1 MRKGLILAAA
11 LAALLANSAL
21 AAPRH
26 ETGAL
31 GSGATYVIDVP
42 EGWNGTLLLFSHGYA
57 RGPAN
62 PAQNAPGE
70 AVRPLL
76 LAKGYALAG
85 SSYASTGWAVED
97 AVPDQIA
104 TLDAFAATV
113 GRPKRTLA
121 WGSSMGGLTTVALIE
136 RHPERFDGALPMCGS
151 VGGAIP
157 MMNGAFDAAFAFKTL
172 LAPDLKLMGGVDDRA
187 VAERAGAVVAQA
199 RQTPEGRAR
208 LALVAAL
215 AQLPGATLD
224 DRLKSFVMGVFF
236 PRADQERRAGGVF
249 SWNTGVDY
257 RRQLRATGA
266 RDEVAKAYAAA
277 GLDLDGDLAAVNAAP
292 RQAADPRAVAYLT
305 AHYVPTGALSRPVL
319 TLHTTDDPLTVA
331 ANEGSYAA
339 KVAAR
344 GEGRLL
350 RQVFVARTGHCAFQ
364 PEEMVAAVDMLAQRV
379 ETGRWAPLPRAPFT
393 AFRPGRLL
401 RP

>member
-1 MRKGLILAAA
+1 MRKSLILVTA
-11 LAALLANSAL
+11 LAALLATRAL
-21 AAPRH
+21 AASRL
-26 ETGAL
+26 ETGTL
-31 GSGATYVIDVP
+31 PNGATYLIDVP
-42 EGWNGTLLLFSHGYA
+42 EAWNGTLLLFSHGYA

-62 PAQNAPGE
+62 PAQNAPSE

-76 LAKGYALAG
+76 LARGYALAG
-85 SSYASTGWAVED
+85 SSYAGTGWAVED

-104 TLDAFAATV
+104 TLDAFAARV
-113 GRPKRTLA
+113 GTPKRTLA
-121 WGSSMGGLTTVALIE
+121 WGSSMGGLVTAALIE

-172 LAPDLKLMGGVDDRA
+172 LAPDLKLVGGVDDRA

-208 LALVAAL
+208 LALVATL

-224 DRLKSFVMGVFF
+224 DQLKSFVMGVFF

-266 RDEVAKAYAAA
+266 RAEVAKAYAAA
-277 GLDLDGDLAAVNAAP
+277 GLNLEKDLATVNAAP

-305 AHYVPTGALSRPVL
+305 AHYVPTGALTRPVL
-319 TLHTTDDPLTVA
+319 TLHTTDDPLTVS

-339 KVAAR
+339 KAAAR
-344 GEGRLL
+344 GKGRLL

-364 PEEMVAAVDMLAQRV
+364 PEEMAAAVDMLAQRV

-393 AFRPGRLL
+393 AFKPGRLL